1 MSQLGYNTNQTN
13 STPFIT
19 LSASAATAK
28 KADALISVR
37 CDVFPCSAHAT
48 GTRKQLQLSG
58 WGIYDREEF
67 CPTHE
72 SEI

>member
-13 STPFIT
+13 STPFTT

-28 KADALISVR
+28 KAEAVISVH
-37 CDVFPCSAHAT
+37 CDLCSAQAT
-48 GTRKQLQLSG
+48 GTRSKLVRDG
-58 WGIYDREEF
+58 WGIYTREAF
-67 CPTHE
+67 CPPHE